1 VPQRAVGDL
10 RLDRRAL
17 GVLCRDPRHRP
28 PRRRVGRC
36 ARGEEEAAPRLHRGL
51 RALHGASL
59 ARRPGSDRAFA
70 RVDHSVQLLLRRR
83 RERDRRLPSGA
94 RRLRGDGPRLRL
106 GLELRLRR
114 RPGLARRLPL
124 LPVARERGR
133 RGRGAGHH
141 ADHRGA
147 VRACR
152 GADLRVP
159 AGEGRAAGPA
169 GEPVGAGARY
179 AAPCARIPRSAPGAA
194 LPGVLPGRH
203 PGGRRARRDLRRAG
217 DEVHH
222 AADDHPDPRGERH
235 GRGGRLR
242 LRLPAGCDRPRA
254 RDRADSRR
262 LDRHGRDRRLFP
274 FQRFVL
280 DRGEP
285 GGAVH
290 GLVAGGRARAR
301 RLPRAAGAARRV
313 LRPLGPLGEGGLHL
327 RPAYLRRG
335 DLGILRQP
343 SPRDLRH
350 RALFRRRARAAAR
363 HRRRPRPRGSARPGL
378 MGAALA
384 SQGATALSCA
394 SALCFG
400 TALVTAK
407 IGLRSVDART
417 GAALSIPTATV
428 LFLLAAPF
436 ALSLERFDPA
446 AAALFALVGVFF
458 PALVTVL
465 TFRSN
470 DRLGPSVTGSVSST
484 APLFA
489 LAAAAALLGE
499 RIPGRALA
507 ATCGVVLGV
516 ALLSWR
522 GRAAFPPSAL
532 WIPVAGACVRGAA
545 QALAKAALAL
555 WPSPFAASLIG
566 YAVSSGTVLALRPK
580 A

>member
-1 VPQRAVGDL
+1 
-10 RLDRRAL
+10 
-17 GVLCRDPRHRP
+17 
-28 PRRRVGRC
+28 
-36 ARGEEEAAPRLHRGL
+36 
-51 RALHGASL
+51 
-59 ARRPGSDRAFA
+59 
-70 RVDHSVQLLLRRR
+70 
-83 RERDRRLPSGA
+83 
-94 RRLRGDGPRLRL
+94 
-106 GLELRLRR
+106 
-114 RPGLARRLPL
+114 
-124 LPVARERGR
+124 
-133 RGRGAGHH
+133 
-141 ADHRGA
+141 
-147 VRACR
+147 
-152 GADLRVP
+152 
-159 AGEGRAAGPA
+159 
-169 GEPVGAGARY
+169 
-179 AAPCARIPRSAPGAA
+179 
-194 LPGVLPGRH
+194 
-203 PGGRRARRDLRRAG
+203 
-217 DEVHH
+217 
-222 AADDHPDPRGERH
+222 
-235 GRGGRLR
+235 
-242 LRLPAGCDRPRA
+242 
-254 RDRADSRR
+254 
-262 LDRHGRDRRLFP
+262 
-274 FQRFVL
+274 
-280 DRGEP
+280 
-285 GGAVH
+285 
-290 GLVAGGRARAR
+290 
-301 RLPRAAGAARRV
+301 
-313 LRPLGPLGEGGLHL
+313 
-327 RPAYLRRG
+327 
-335 DLGILRQP
+335 
-343 SPRDLRH
+343 
-350 RALFRRRARAAAR
+350 
-363 HRRRPRPRGSARPGL
+363 

-417 GAALSIPTATV
+417 GAALSIPTATA

-522 GRAAFPPSAL
+522 GRAAFPLSAL

-545 QALAKAALAL
+545 QALAKAALTL

-580 A
+580 AVRPPRAAVLWFVATGVLNGAAVLVMYAALARAPVSQVAPIVAGYPIITALLGAAVLREERLGARMLAGAALIAAAIAWLVSAT